1 MGSNQ
6 QMDSLNPSRVNPG
19 SSDGFVLVVTE
30 EGFLDSKVVEE
41 IDLLS
46 ALVMG
51 IFIKKRKLLSFQE
64 QR

>member
-30 EGFLDSKVVEE
+30 EGFLHSKVVEE
-41 IDLLS
+41 IDL
-46 ALVMG
+46 
-51 IFIKKRKLLSFQE
+51 
-64 QR
+64 